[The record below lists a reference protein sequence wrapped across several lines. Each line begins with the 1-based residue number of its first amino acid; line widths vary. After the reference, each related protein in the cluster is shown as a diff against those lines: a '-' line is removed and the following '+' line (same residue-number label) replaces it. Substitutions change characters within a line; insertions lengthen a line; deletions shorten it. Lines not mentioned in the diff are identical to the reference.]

1 MKYKHLTVTFI
12 AALALKLMTTPVP
25 GYTENQLA
33 ENNNE
38 EAKELLSDSSTVV
51 EDLMPAGSTIATSQL
66 ENQNASDNHSTGKD
80 QGRVEATPKVD
91 ETSEKTY
98 LEENWLFEESDD
110 QIVLTKYIGQSKEIS
125 LVGKINGKQVVLKAL
140 NEQVIPRDITR
151 VVINASDDERVLL
164 EDTSLSQAFKDCQ
177 QLETV
182 DLRGLDTANVTDF
195 SSMFENCEKL
205 KKVDLAKWHTEKVTT
220 MRQMFKNCENL
231 TEVDLE
237 NFNTSVV
244 DDMQEMFYGCE
255 QLHVIDLSS
264 FTTKEDTQID
274 KMFTTENPSDLLVL
288 TEDTKLLALDL
299 EKQANR
305 TPLSGITFKANGGR
319 FSNDQQQIEY
329 FDQCVDRP
337 NKIALETFADYK
349 SKLIPTRTGFAT
361 EFTEWQEN
369 RTQKTEVKNVLDLLG
384 TTYTAEWQD
393 SDWTFTETETEIL
406 LTGYKGSATEI
417 EIPGEI
423 NGKQVILED
432 INPTVLPQTITKFVV
447 AEKNGKKVK
456 IKDTDLKQA
465 FYHNQVLTEV
475 DLRGLDVSQVTDF
488 SEFFKECN
496 QLKKVNLSGLDM
508 SKAQSF
514 NSMFYGC
521 VQLSD
526 VDLANVNSQSVT
538 DMARMFYNCNN
549 LKQLDLTG
557 FDTTAVQTMEEMF
570 YNCFVKQEL
579 KSLDLSSFNTPSL
592 VNTDRMFQGAKLP
605 KFLDLTQF
613 DMDQVTNATDMFAGD
628 LQELLIVTNDD
639 HLLNYPYEQDQKT
652 PLQSIA
658 FDAQGGTFEDQQ
670 SLKFYFTTCAVTPE
684 QLTEEAF
691 EQFKNRLVPIKKN
704 AVFRGWEKPE
714 NKGKDTNTDLLTR
727 TYTAI
732 WKNMTCNTSVDNKK
746 LETKGNIGLAYLP
759 QKFSTEYT
767 GLLDGGKQTIPFT
780 KKQSLNVGIR
790 DISGSQSSWHLTGK
804 LEWINNGI
812 NGAYFQFDGG
822 KENIKKNKNDNQTA
836 YDPEKDLVDSDDEVR
851 ITSDEDGK
859 IKVTADAPTPIL
871 EANPEKTHDD
881 IYDYNLGEASLVI
894 PETQKVQDGEYQ
906 AKVIW
911 SLTNAPQ

>member
-1 MKYKHLTVTFI
+1 MKYKYLTGTFI

-25 GYTENQLA
+25 GYTENQLSTT
-33 ENNNE
+33 NNVDLE
-38 EAKELLSDSSTVV
+38 ELLSDSNTVT
-51 EDLMPAGSTIATSQL
+51 ENTTKERSATIMSHAKVQETESQL
-66 ENQNASDNHSTGKD
+66 SARTVDSVQKTAETNEPSYLDKNW
-80 QGRVEATPKVD
+80 RYEETP
-91 ETSEKTY
+91 
-98 LEENWLFEESDD
+98 N
-110 QIVLTKYIGQSKEIS
+110 QIVLTKYIGQSKEIA
-125 LVGKINGKQVVLKAL
+125 LEGKINGKQVVLKAL

-151 VVINASDDERVLL
+151 LVINDSDDERVLL
-164 EDTSLSQAFKDCQ
+164 EDTSLSQAFKDFQ

-205 KKVDLAKWHTEKVTT
+205 KQVDLAKWHTEKVTT

-255 QLHVIDLSS
+255 QLQVIDLSS
-264 FTTKEDTQID
+264 FTTKEDTEID
-274 KMFTTENPSDLLVL
+274 QMFTTENPSELLVL
-288 TEDTKLLALDL
+288 TEDAKILALDL

-305 TPLSGITFKANGGR
+305 TPLSGITFKANGGS
-319 FSNDQQQIEY
+319 FSNNQQQIEY

-361 EFTEWQEN
+361 EFTGWKEN
-369 RTQKTEVKNVLDLLG
+369 RTQKTDVENVLDLLG

-393 SDWTFTETETEIL
+393 SDWMFTETETEIL

-432 INPTVLPQTITKFVV
+432 INPTVIPQTITKFVAV
-447 AEKNGKKVK
+447 EKNDKKVK

-465 FYHNQVLTEV
+465 FYRNQVLTKV

-496 QLKKVNLSGLDM
+496 QLKKVNLSGLNM

-538 DMARMFYNCNN
+538 DMARMFYNCNE
-549 LKQLDLTG
+549 LEQMDLTN

-605 KFLDLTQF
+605 KILDLTQF
-613 DMDQVTNATDMFAGD
+613 DMDHVTNVIDMFDGD
-628 LQELLIVTNDD
+628 PQELLIVTNDD
-639 HLLNYPYEQDQKT
+639 SLLKYPYEQDQKT
-652 PLQSIA
+652 PLQA
-658 FDAQGGTFEDQQ
+658 VTFDAKGGIFENQKP
-670 SLKFYFTTCAVTPE
+670 LKFYFTTCAVTPE
-684 QLTEEAF
+684 KLTERTF
-691 EQFKNRLVPIKKN
+691 EQFKNQLVPIKIN
-704 AVFRGWEKPE
+704 AIFRGWHTPE
-714 NKGKDTNTDLLTR
+714 NKQKDANADLLTQ

-746 LETKGNIGLAYLP
+746 LDTSGEIGLAYLP
-759 QKFSTEYT
+759 EKFSLPYRD
-767 GLLDGGKQTIPFT
+767 LFDGGEQTVPFT
-780 KKQSLNVGIR
+780 KTESLNVGIR
-790 DISGSQSSWHLTGK
+790 DISQSQSSWYLTSQLK
-804 LEWINNGI
+804 WSADEIDD
-812 NGAYFQFDGG
+812 AYLQFEGNS
-822 KENIKKNKNDNQTA
+822 ENIKKNKNDNMTEYNA
-836 YDPEKDLVDSDDEVR
+836 KTDLVDADDEVR
-851 ITSDEDGK
+851 ISSAEDGK
-859 IKVTADAPTPIL
+859 IKVTAEMPTKIL
-871 EANPEKTHDD
+871 EANQEKTHDD
-881 IYDYNLGEASLVI
+881 IYDYDLGEAMLVI
-894 PETQKVQDGEYQ
+894 PETERVKDGKYQ
-906 AKVIW
+906 ANVVW
-911 SLTNAPQ
+911 NLTNAPQ